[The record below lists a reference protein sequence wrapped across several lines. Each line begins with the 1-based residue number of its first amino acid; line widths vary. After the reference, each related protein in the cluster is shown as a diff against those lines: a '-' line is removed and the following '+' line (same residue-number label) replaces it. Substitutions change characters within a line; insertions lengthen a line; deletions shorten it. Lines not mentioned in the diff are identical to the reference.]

1 MTIILWAA
9 GKGLDLPLVER
20 SMQNMVKARLR
31 KAVQSA
37 VKRARS
43 AAVQRMDDLSDIARK
58 QFKAALN
65 GRVKGA
71 QTKSPSQKALPSNVA
86 HAVGHTFVQNLQ
98 RVREGVR
105 RL

>member
-65 GRVKGA
+65 G
-71 QTKSPSQKALPSNVA
+71 LNVQSLL
-86 HAVGHTFVQNLQ
+86 T
-98 RVREGVR
+98 
-105 RL
+105 